1 MTLLRSKLYLILLL
15 FSFSVVLFSSEKM
28 YFKIGTI
35 ETIDSEGIK
44 FKGMRDCSSS
54 PLPMPETHV
63 FTNQKTGEKYELHD
77 AFDLWRRE
85 QCIGV
90 WIGQVGRIII
100 GKISIFPPEI
110 KDNNQ
115 GFMLKADYDEWR
127 KNVSGVDLNDH
138 VALNAWLSA
147 FFALTKLSE
156 GEKLTSK
163 VSPPNCVVTSFNGV
177 LLPGSKKRTVYLLE
191 PKSKP
196 NAKFAICYECDEDL
210 VSDPSKNEK
219 AVASSL
225 ASFTFFPVKKAP
237 SAPSPTSPSTKTIE
251 KSPEYLASIEEVI
264 KNIKNADGWE
274 YTETKNFI
282 LVYNV
287 KNKKTIKDMGEN
299 LERCRSVFESFYP
312 LKGELKAVSVCRF
325 FEKREDYLNYAGK
338 EFEWTGGLWAS
349 SRKELI
355 VSPVDWASRSDSRK
369 MMVETAYHE
378 GFHQYLHYAINEKLS
393 SIWFNEGS
401 ATFFEGI
408 NFKGADK
415 FEIETTE
422 RLENMKELAASPPE
436 IAKMISMNSQEFI
449 SPNSVTRNYTLAWG
463 LMFFLHKGSQV
474 LNEKNNYAE
483 IPRKYYEILA
493 ESGDFKKAN
502 EEAWKDID
510 MDKFEK
516 QFQNFWKDDSLI
528 RRAEKFNPIAKKKN

>member
-1 MTLLRSKLYLILLL
+1 
-15 FSFSVVLFSSEKM
+15 
-28 YFKIGTI
+28 
-35 ETIDSEGIK
+35 
-44 FKGMRDCSSS
+44 
-54 PLPMPETHV
+54 
-63 FTNQKTGEKYELHD
+63 
-77 AFDLWRRE
+77 
-85 QCIGV
+85 
-90 WIGQVGRIII
+90 
-100 GKISIFPPEI
+100 
-110 KDNNQ
+110 
-115 GFMLKADYDEWR
+115 
-127 KNVSGVDLNDH
+127 
-138 VALNAWLSA
+138 
-147 FFALTKLSE
+147 
-156 GEKLTSK
+156 
-163 VSPPNCVVTSFNGV
+163 
-177 LLPGSKKRTVYLLE
+177 
-191 PKSKP
+191 
-196 NAKFAICYECDEDL
+196 
-210 VSDPSKNEK
+210 
-219 AVASSL
+219 
-225 ASFTFFPVKKAP
+225 
-237 SAPSPTSPSTKTIE
+237 
-251 KSPEYLASIEEVI
+251 
-264 KNIKNADGWE
+264 
-274 YTETKNFI
+274 
-282 LVYNV
+282 
-287 KNKKTIKDMGEN
+287 
-299 LERCRSVFESFYP
+299 
-312 LKGELKAVSVCRF
+312 LKAVSVCRF

-474 LNEKNNYAE
+474 LKEKNNYAE
-483 IPRKYYEILA
+483 IPRKYYETLA